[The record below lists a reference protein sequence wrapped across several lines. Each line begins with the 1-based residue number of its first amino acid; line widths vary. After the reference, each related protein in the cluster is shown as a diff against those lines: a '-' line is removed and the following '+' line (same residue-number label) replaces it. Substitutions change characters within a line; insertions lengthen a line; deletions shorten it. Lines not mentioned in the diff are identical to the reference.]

1 MISKSI
7 RPKQRYTL
15 MRQEIIQA
23 ARQIILDQGIDA
35 LSMRTIAR
43 LAQTSPA
50 NLYEYF
56 LNKEEI
62 IFSAYNDILSNLLT
76 ALQFVD
82 NFVDNEVTGQA
93 QLVALCTNYIN
104 FVDQD
109 PIQRQIAS
117 YLLQI
122 EPLTQPPRTTT
133 LTTPPRNASST
144 ADPSVQSSTPDW
156 AGPSNDTRCVNPA
169 ATIYIAQT
177 EEIFALFLKA
187 VKQCRAEGIISSV
200 ALTDHEITHIVW
212 AFVHGLVTLR
222 IQEISTIDREI
233 MCTAVANFIDSLA
246 TL

>member
-1 MISKSI
+1 MSSKSI
-7 RPKQRYTL
+7 RAKRRYTL

-43 LAQTSPA
+43 LVQTSPA

-62 IFSAYNDILSNLLT
+62 IFSVYNDILSNLLAT
-76 ALQFVD
+76 LQLAHTDVA
-82 NFVDNEVTGQA
+82 GRA
-93 QLVALCTNYIN
+93 QLVTLCTTYIN
-104 FVDQD
+104 FVDQE
-109 PIQRQIAS
+109 PTQRQIAS

-122 EPLTQPPRTTT
+122 ESLPQPPRITTPT
-133 LTTPPRNASST
+133 IPPRNAAAT
-144 ADPSVQSSTPDW
+144 ADPSVQSSATNW
-156 AGPSNDTRCVNPA
+156 AEQSHETHYVNP
-169 ATIYIAQT
+169 TTTVYIAQT
-177 EEIFALFLKA
+177 EAIFALFLKS
-187 VKQCRAEGIISSV
+187 VKQCREEGTISSA

-233 MCTAVANFIDSLA
+233 MCTAIANFIDSLA
-246 TL
+246 TI